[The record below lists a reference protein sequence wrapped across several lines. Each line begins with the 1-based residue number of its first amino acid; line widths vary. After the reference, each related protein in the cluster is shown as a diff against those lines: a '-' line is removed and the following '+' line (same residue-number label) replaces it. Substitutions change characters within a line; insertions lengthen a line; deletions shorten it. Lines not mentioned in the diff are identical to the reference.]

1 MKIFKKSLA
10 VILTVIMV
18 LTTFSVAMPVFAAG
32 NLFAKDTDEYY
43 VQEEITSKIVSEV
56 TELREENAKH
66 FICEDGSYIVATY
79 NDPVHYK
86 EDGQWK
92 EIDNNLKLVSD
103 AKSNLGKAVYTTEAG
118 IVDVRIPQTFSAGE
132 KVSATNKGYTISF
145 GANHDKII
153 YAQKPTAVVKD
164 VEDLASSK
172 LADKTV
178 VARASSTS
186 EVSASADNEVATFN
200 SDAMTVK
207 NQAGAVVYE
216 NVFGNDDLEYIVTTN
231 TIKENIV
238 VNEKQDKYIYSFDMD
253 FGELVPV
260 VNEDNSIRVINP
272 ENPEEIIFYIAA
284 PYMYDANEIE
294 STAIEMSL
302 VEEDGIY
309 VMTLQA
315 DAEWIN
321 ATDRRF
327 PVIIDPT
334 VYLSFDDVFVMDGLL
349 NKNTTKINDE
359 LRVGRNLTNLTR
371 TYMKFELPSNIP
383 TGSYVNGAILE
394 LTQDNYYQA
403 PLANDV
409 SIRAYDL
416 YNVGSWNP
424 NNVTWNNQPVSNS
437 NNGYNNTNAVLLS
450 YITAESNRPTYQF
463 AITEAARRWLKGG
476 VNNGIM
482 LASSDESS
490 KTQVDLCSSRASD
503 SSKYPTMFINYR
515 EPGLNISIWE
525 TDSQASEKSFEIITG
540 RDWTAY
546 TDSDWISLSATS
558 GTAGSGFGTSKII
571 VTENTSVEDRTGT
584 VTVKVGNTVIG
595 TIVVTQYGADPYI
608 TINPATLN
616 FAVGSSA
623 QTVNISSNT
632 TWSFGALP
640 DWITVTPSAG
650 SKNSTVEIRVA
661 DNHSTAARE
670 YTATVTADD
679 VTQTVNVHQAYD
691 NVPPITPDFYEEN
704 GLVYIVPHNLTENS
718 SPETV
723 QYSLD
728 GTNWFDYTEPLDVVR
743 TYGATVYARVIDQ
756 AGNTSVVAE
765 LTLENNLGE
774 YTASYSDIAFGEGLF
789 PVGFDRIYTS
799 TNGWF
804 FTFDANV
811 AKEDENTYVFT
822 DFYGEKQYFID
833 SGDGV
838 YEAADESVLTITVS
852 DEAVTG
858 YSLNYGDMAVE
869 FGASGK
875 LSKITTD
882 YTTTEYTWNTN
893 GTLTITGG
901 VTVTFTDGKPT
912 KINITRDADNIKE
925 VDYVWTG
932 DNLAKFID
940 AADIEHNYAY
950 TGGKMTTNDTET
962 ITYADGRVRL
972 IQQQNGAFVKYIY
985 NANDVTV
992 KDSKGIVDTLYYSDG
1007 IEVTNSIVSY
1017 TDKAEYKPNDIA
1029 SFLTELTTDT
1039 VIEEA
1044 YVIDAYG
1051 KRVEKVPPTYTY
1063 DDNGNVLTKVYSR
1076 TVNGENI
1083 ITKKYVYTYD
1093 ENGKLLTEKYYEAD
1107 GNNNLLISYE
1117 YLYNANGNITTEVY
1131 YKSEEQEGGTVVSV
1145 ADEKYEN
1152 TYDSNGNLVTEV
1164 HYEIKTRE
1172 DGSIINQFIDQ
1183 YAYTYDE
1190 NYKLL
1195 TERYFDI
1202 EQNIIYLSYEYT
1214 YDTNGNTV
1222 SEVYYT
1228 FDSDSNEG
1236 KPDEKNIYTYYED
1249 NKLHTETY
1257 YKANGTADFFITSQ
1271 YTYDTNSNITL
1282 EVYYQQEEQDNAIV
1296 DVISERITREYEDDR
1311 LVSEIS
1317 EKRDNDTLVNHEKKC
1332 YDYDDKG
1339 QLYFSEQSEWISDNW
1354 SPMITEEYDYD
1365 SYGNIILKVVD
1376 ACNVTTDA
1384 ETGNPVYDYE
1394 FSQTDYLY
1402 DAWNYLIE
1410 ECVYSD
1416 AEETIYETDYDMW
1429 GRVTAIYE
1437 NNELQNSYTYDSR
1450 GNVLSVT
1457 EDEEVTTYTYSDNGN
1472 LVSITNPDSTVAGY
1486 TYDTYGNLIGH
1497 NFNGYAF
1504 TYNTLASIL
1513 TARSESGQ
1521 LVNYTYS
1528 DTIEQ
1533 EILTSNFGNGQSI
1546 VYEYDDGAITA
1557 IKLGEETKYGYEY
1570 LKTTDEYGEIA
1581 DEWIELTDYVSSL
1594 KKIIEENK
1602 TTVNNLN
1609 GNFIYSVEDVSDEY
1623 EGKKITV
1630 GTDVYSLVTEE
1641 NKDTFKTNG
1650 TTDFEKTYTYS
1661 ENNDLT
1667 KVETAG
1673 LTTSFEYNADK
1684 FISVLENTLNDVS
1697 KAYGYTYDD
1706 NGNITTETV
1715 TTKDSDGNIVATET
1729 VTYTYDDKEQLI
1741 SAETSTT
1748 RWNYS
1753 YDNRGNILSKS
1764 ETDLNSNATV
1774 TDTYVYDTVWKD
1786 KLISYNGQSITYDA
1800 AGNPTSYLGNTLT
1813 WTMGRQLASFGSNTY
1828 TYNEDGIRT
1837 SKTVNNVTT
1846 TYYLDGTNIIEQRT
1860 GDTVLHFYYDSN
1872 GAILGFNDGQN
1883 RYYYS
1888 KNKMGDVLG
1897 IFDSFGNLIAN
1908 YEYTPCGK
1916 IISISGNT
1924 DIGNLNPF
1932 RYRGYY
1938 YDSDIQMYYL
1948 QSRYYDPEIGRFIN
1962 CDDAHNFGTDAAI
1975 SYNPFVYC
1983 ANDFINYIDP
1993 CGEDRYATWVLDI
2006 LEFNIMDKKRCTY
2019 ALNSFCEGKVYY
2031 DQKTSELL
2039 YNKAIKW
2046 WSENGN
2052 YKKLKKYGKIN
2063 KTNYDRYNKY
2073 ILGFANYFN
2082 SRYGFK
2088 YNVNYIKAMLVVES
2102 NMGTDKDNNGTK
2114 DVMQCLD
2121 ARNPIVYMLAKIPP
2135 TDNVQY
2141 DKNEGLKYGV
2151 PKNGFGAVKKLFKNN
2166 VFQKNKVT
2174 PKISICFGI
2183 FTLGYKT
2190 KVKSNNIEKGV
2201 IAYNGGGDAYY
2212 LKKVKACNSSPKTWI
2227 KNNR

>member
-92 EIDNNLKLVSD
+92 EIDNNLKLSSD
-103 AKSNLGKAVYTTEAG
+103 VKSSMRKAVYTTEAG
-118 IVDVRIPQTFSAGE
+118 IVDVKIPQSFSAGE

-172 LADKTV
+172 LTDKTV
-178 VARASSTS
+178 VARASATS
-186 EVSASADNEVATFN
+186 EVSSSADNEIAAFN
-200 SDAMTVK
+200 SEAMTVK

-272 ENPEEIIFYIAA
+272 EKPEEIIFYIAA
-284 PYMYDANEIE
+284 PYMYDTNEIE

-309 VMTLQA
+309 VMTLHA

-371 TYMKFELPSNIP
+371 TYMKFELPTNIP

-394 LTQDNYYQA
+394 LTQKNYYQA
-403 PLANDV
+403 PFANNI
-409 SIRAYDL
+409 SLRAYDL
-416 YNVGSWNP
+416 YRVGSWNP
-424 NNVTWNNQPVSNS
+424 NSVTWNNQPISNS
-437 NNGYNNTNAVLLS
+437 NNGYNNTNAVFLS

-463 AITEAARRWLKGG
+463 AITEAARRWLNGG

-515 EPGLNISIWE
+515 EPGLSISTWE

-540 RDWTAY
+540 SNWTAS
-546 TDSDWISLSATS
+546 TNADWISLSATS

-640 DWITVTPSAG
+640 DWITVMPSAG

-756 AGNTSVVAE
+756 AGNASVVAE

-774 YTASYSDIAFGEGLF
+774 YTASYSDIAFGDGLF
-789 PVGFDRIYTS
+789 PVGFDRTYTS

-811 AKEDENTYVFT
+811 AEEDENTYVFT
-822 DFYGEKQYFID
+822 DFYGGKQYFID

-838 YEAADESVLTITVS
+838 FESANGEELTVTVS
-852 DEAVTG
+852 GETVSG

-869 FGASGK
+869 FNANGK
-875 LSKITTD
+875 LSKIITD
-882 YTTTEYTWNTN
+882 YTTTEYTWTDNS
-893 GTLTITGG
+893 LTMTGG

-932 DNLAKFID
+932 DNLTKFID
-940 AADIEHNYAY
+940 ALEAEHNYAY
-950 TGGKMTTNDTET
+950 AGGKMTTNDTET

-972 IQQQNGAFVKYIY
+972 IQQQNGAYVKYIY

-1029 SFLTELTTDT
+1029 SFLTELTIDT

-1051 KRVEKVPPTYTY
+1051 KKVEKTEPTYTY

-1076 TVNGENI
+1076 TVNGEI
-1083 ITKKYVYTYD
+1083 VVTQKYEYTYD
-1093 ENGKLLTEKYYEAD
+1093 ANDKLLTEKYYEAD

-1117 YLYNANGNITTEVY
+1117 YLYNANGKIVTETY
-1131 YKSEEQEGGTVVSV
+1131 YKSEEQEDGTVVSV

-1152 TYDSNGNLVTEV
+1152 HYDRNGYLVTEI
-1164 HYEIKTRE
+1164 HYEVKIRE

-1195 TERYFDI
+1195 TEKYI
-1202 EQNIIYLSYEYT
+1202 VMEENTIYTSYEYT

-1236 KPDEKNIYTYYED
+1236 KPDEKYVYTYFED

-1257 YKANGTADFFITSQ
+1257 YKANGTDDFLIVSQ

-1282 EVYYQQEEQDNAIV
+1282 EVYYEQEEQDNEIV
-1296 DVISERITREYEDDR
+1296 DVISERITREYDDDR

-1317 EKRDNDTLVNHEKKC
+1317 EKRDNDTLVNQEKKC

-1339 QLYFSEQSEWISDNW
+1339 ELCFSEQSEWISNDW
-1354 SPMITEEYDYD
+1354 LPMLTEEYGYD
-1365 SYGNIILKVVD
+1365 SYGHIVSSVVD
-1376 ACNVTTDA
+1376 TCKVTTNA

-1394 FSQTDYLY
+1394 LLQIEYFY
-1402 DAWNYLIE
+1402 DKWNYLVE
-1410 ECVYSD
+1410 EYAVSD
-1416 AEETIYETDYDMW
+1416 TEETTCETDYDIW

-1437 NNELQNSYTYDSR
+1437 DDELQNSYTYNNQ
-1450 GNVLSVT
+1450 GYLTGCV
-1457 EDEEVTTYTYSDNGN
+1457 EDGVTYTYSYNSVSS
-1472 LVSITNPDSTVAGY
+1472 LVSYSSTSGDSITY
-1486 TYDTYGNLIGH
+1486 LYDNYGNLSERAFSDYVIG
-1497 NFNGYAF
+1497 
-1504 TYNTLASIL
+1504 YNTLSSIEYVNS
-1513 TARSESGQ
+1513 SEGPIAAFEYSGIKQ
-1521 LVNYTYS
+1521 NPDEIAFSNGQTITYS
-1528 DTIEQ
+1528 YGE
-1533 EILTSNFGNGQSI
+1533 NGELS
-1546 VYEYDDGAITA
+1546 E
-1557 IKLGEETKYGYEY
+1557 IKLDELVRFKD
-1570 LKTTDEYGEIA
+1570 TTSENENLSENA
-1581 DEWIELTDYVSSL
+1581 TELTDYVSSL
-1594 KKIIEENK
+1594 RKVFEADKVTVNDINRSFLYSVVDDSDSFDGKII
-1602 TTVNNLN
+1602 TI
-1609 GNFIYSVEDVSDEY
+1609 GN
-1623 EGKKITV
+1623 
-1630 GTDVYSLVTEE
+1630 DVYRLVAEE
-1641 NKDTFKTNG
+1641 NKDVFKTNG
-1650 TTDFEKTYTYS
+1650 TTDFEKTYTYGDDYELTGIS
-1661 ENNDLT
+1661 LAGVSLSYEYENDIASLLEYTLN
-1667 KVETAG
+1667 G
-1673 LTTSFEYNADK
+1673 LTQSYIYDYDEDENITSETLRIETTDEQTINKSVIYEYDSHNQL
-1684 FISVLENTLNDVS
+1684 V
-1697 KAYGYTYDD
+1697 KATSDTTEWSYVYDGQ
-1706 NGNITTETV
+1706 GNITSKTEKNL
-1715 TTKDSDGNIVATET
+1715 TTGEE
-1729 VTYTYDDKEQLI
+1729 VTYNYGYDEI
-1741 SAETSTT
+1741 
-1748 RWNYS
+1748 
-1753 YDNRGNILSKS
+1753 
-1764 ETDLNSNATV
+1764 
-1774 TDTYVYDTVWKD
+1774 WKD
-1786 KLISYNGQSITYDA
+1786 KLISYDGQTISYDNS
-1800 AGNPTSYLGNTLT
+1800 GNPLSYRGNTLT
-1813 WTMGRQLASFGSNTY
+1813 WSMGRQLASFNDIEFTY
-1828 TYNEDGIRT
+1828 DENGIRT
-1837 SKTVNNVTT
+1837 SKTVDNVKTMF
-1846 TYYLDGTNIIEQRT
+1846 YLDGTNIIEQRT
-1860 GDTVLHFYYDSN
+1860 GTDVLHFFYDSN
-1872 GAILGFNDGQN
+1872 DEVIGFKYNGN
-1883 RYYYS
+1883 NYFYV
-1888 KNKMGDVLG
+1888 KNLQGDVTD
-1897 IFDSFGNLIAN
+1897 IVNAN
-1908 YEYTPCGK
+1908 GEIVSSYTYEPWGDML
-1916 IISISGNT
+1916 SIGGNT
-1924 DIGNLNPF
+1924 TIGNLNPF
-1932 RYRGYY
+1932 RYRSYY
-1938 YDSDIQMYYL
+1938 YDSDIGLYYL

-1962 CDDAHNFGTDAAI
+1962 CDDVNFMGYSEEYI
-1975 SYNPFVYC
+1975 SYNPFAYC
-1983 ANDFINYIDP
+1983 ENNPVNYVDYTGFSKEVTPFQLLTLLKQFKQVASNLIAILIENKSIPGFTYPNETEYNKIYNSISDKKIKSKNEFIKMS
-1993 CGEDRYATWVLDI
+1993 EVDI
-2006 LEFNIMDKKRCTY
+2006 LARVIY
-2019 ALNSFCEGKVYY
+2019 AENTL
-2031 DQKTSELL
+2031 
-2039 YNKAIKW
+2039 NKAGQRAVALCIKNRKNKNSTEFYDRNYGNTYKGICLKPYAFEPVTTMPDNLKKPSGELW
-2046 WSENGN
+2046 EHAKELATKLILNMSISKPKGYKSQLFFVGEAYFKSHSRENGTQYQMSGN
-2052 YKKLKKYGKIN
+2052 WVNIK
-2063 KTNYDRYNKY
+2063 
-2073 ILGFANYFN
+2073 
-2082 SRYGFK
+2082 
-2088 YNVNYIKAMLVVES
+2088 NV
-2102 NMGTDKDNNGTK
+2102 
-2114 DVMQCLD
+2114 
-2121 ARNPIVYMLAKIPP
+2121 
-2135 TDNVQY
+2135 
-2141 DKNEGLKYGV
+2141 KNIGG
-2151 PKNGFGAVKKLFKNN
+2151 N
-2166 VFQKNKVT
+2166 VF
-2174 PKISICFGI
+2174 FD
-2183 FTLGYKT
+2183 LKT
-2190 KVKSNNIEKGV
+2190 
-2201 IAYNGGGDAYY
+2201 
-2212 LKKVKACNSSPKTWI
+2212 
-2227 KNNR
+2227 

>member
-66 FICEDGSYIVATY
+66 FICEDGSYIVSTY
-79 NDPVHYK
+79 NDPIHYK

-92 EIDNNLKLVSD
+92 EIDNNLKLSSD
-103 AKSNLGKAVYTTEAG
+103 VKSSMRKAVYTTEAG
-118 IVDVRIPQTFSAGE
+118 IVDVKIPQSFSAGE

-172 LADKTV
+172 LTDKTV
-178 VARASSTS
+178 VARASATS
-186 EVSASADNEVATFN
+186 EVSSSADNEIAAFN
-200 SDAMTVK
+200 SEAMTVK

-272 ENPEEIIFYIAA
+272 EKPEEIIFYIAA
-284 PYMYDANEIE
+284 PYMYDTNEIE

-309 VMTLQA
+309 VMTLHA

-371 TYMKFELPSNIP
+371 TYMKFELPTNIP
-383 TGSYVNGAILE
+383 TGSYIYGAILE

-416 YNVGSWNP
+416 YNVNSWSP
-424 NNVTWNNQPVSNS
+424 NNVTWNNQPISNS
-437 NNGYNNTNAVLLS
+437 NNGYNNTNAVFLS

-463 AITEAARRWLKGG
+463 AITEAARRWLNGG

-515 EPGLNISIWE
+515 EPGLNISTWE

-756 AGNTSVVAE
+756 AGNASVVAE

-774 YTASYSDIAFGEGLF
+774 YTASYSDIAFGDGLF
-789 PVGFDRIYTS
+789 PVGFDRTYTS

-811 AKEDENTYVFT
+811 AEEDENTYVFT

-838 YEAADESVLTITVS
+838 FESANGEELTVTVS
-852 DEAVTG
+852 GETVSG

-869 FGASGK
+869 FNANGK
-875 LSKITTD
+875 LSKIITD

-901 VTVTFTDGKPT
+901 VTVTFTDGNPT

-932 DNLAKFID
+932 DNLTKFID
-940 AADIEHNYAY
+940 ASEAEHNYAY
-950 TGGKMTTNDTET
+950 AGGKMTTNDTET

-972 IQQQNGAFVKYIY
+972 IQQQNGAYVKYIY

-1017 TDKAEYKPNDIA
+1017 TDKAEYKPDDIA
-1029 SFLTELTTDT
+1029 DFLTESTIDT

-1051 KRVEKVPPTYTY
+1051 KKVEKTEPTYTY

-1076 TVNGENI
+1076 TVNGESV
-1083 ITKKYVYTYD
+1083 ITQKYVYTYD
-1093 ENGKLLTEKYYEAD
+1093 ENGKMLTEKYYEAD

-1117 YLYNANGNITTEVY
+1117 YLYNANGKIVTETY
-1131 YKSEEQEGGTVVSV
+1131 YKSEEQEDGTVVSV

-1152 TYDSNGNLVTEV
+1152 HYDRNGYLVTEI
-1164 HYEIKTRE
+1164 HYEVKIRE

-1236 KPDEKNIYTYYED
+1236 KPDEKYVYTYFED
-1249 NKLHTETY
+1249 NKLNTETY

-1271 YTYDTNSNITL
+1271 NTYDTDSNIVS
-1282 EVYYQQEEQDNAIV
+1282 EVYYVQKEQDGAIV
-1296 DVISERITREYEDDR
+1296 DVITERITREYENNR

-1317 EKRDNDTLVNHEKKC
+1317 EKRDNDTLVNHEKTC

-1339 QLYFSEQSEWISDNW
+1339 TITSQNDYQWLYDTWCRVYGESYTYNG
-1354 SPMITEEYDYD
+1354 
-1365 SYGNIILKVVD
+1365 YGNITGKV
-1376 ACNVTTDA
+1376 ATTYTNTENAD
-1384 ETGNPVYDYE
+1384 TGVIEAPSYADT
-1394 FSQTDYLY
+1394 TDYLY
-1402 DAWNYLIE
+1402 DAWNQQIKETTNADQDDEIVSEATFDVLGRTTS
-1410 ECVYSD
+1410 VSD
-1416 AEETIYETDYDMW
+1416 DGTT
-1429 GRVTAIYE
+1429 TA
-1437 NNELQNSYTYDSR
+1437 YTYDDR
-1450 GNVLSVT
+1450 GNVLTVT
-1457 EDEEVTTYTYSDNGN
+1457 EDEEVTSYTYSNNGN

-1486 TYDTYGNLIGH
+1486 SYDTFGNLIGH

-1513 TARSESGQ
+1513 TASSESGQ

-1528 DTIEQ
+1528 DTVAQ
-1533 EILTSNFGNGQSI
+1533 EVLTSNFGNGQSI
-1546 VYEYDDGAITA
+1546 VYEYNDDGEITA
-1557 IKLGEETKYGYEY
+1557 IKLGEETKYGYAY
-1570 LKTTDEYGEIA
+1570 LEITDEYGDVTE
-1581 DEWIELTDYVSSL
+1581 EWTELTDYVSGL
-1594 KKIIEENK
+1594 KKIFEENK
-1602 TTVNNLN
+1602 TTVNDLN
-1609 GNFIYSVEDVSDEY
+1609 GNFIYSVEDVSDDY
-1623 EGKKITV
+1623 DGKKITV
-1630 GTDVYSLVTEE
+1630 GTDVYTLVTEE

-1650 TTDFEKTYTYS
+1650 TTDFEKTYTYVD
-1661 ENNDLT
+1661 NDLT

-1729 VTYTYDDKEQLI
+1729 VTYTYDDKEQLT

-1774 TDTYVYDTVWKD
+1774 TDTYVYDETWKD
-1786 KLISYNGQSITYDA
+1786 KLISYNGQLITYDA

-1813 WTMGRQLASFGSNTY
+1813 WTMGRQLATFGDISY

-1860 GDTVLHFYYDSN
+1860 GDTVLHFHYDSSDE
-1872 GAILGFNDGQN
+1872 IIGFAYGEND
-1883 RYYYS
+1883 YFYV
-1888 KNKMGDVLG
+1888 KNSMGDIIG
-1897 IFDSFGNLIAN
+1897 ITDINGNLVAS
-1908 YEYTPCGK
+1908 YTYDAWGK
-1916 IISISGNT
+1916 VTSVTGSNT
-1924 DIGNLNPF
+1924 EIGNLNPL
-1932 RYRGYY
+1932 RYRSYY

-1962 CDDAHNFGTDAAI
+1962 CDDVNYIGITELEL
-1975 SYNPFVYC
+1975 SYNPFAYC
-1983 ANDFINYIDP
+1983 ENNPVNGWDPSGYALYRLSKQDFKTDKFGIKILKHYLIGKGKTLTIKNDNEWSKYLAESKMCGCNNHKKYEVTQTLRQYIGRLLINKKSELPKKPIEKYTFKVEAAITNGEGIIGRNYLHGTNKKKGGLKISVQLIKVNGQEAYSVTTTWNDYIDP
-1993 CGEDRYATWVLDI
+1993 NFNYSSDSYKYAIAT
-2006 LEFNIMDKKRCTY
+2006 
-2019 ALNSFCEGKVYY
+2019 
-2031 DQKTSELL
+2031 
-2039 YNKAIKW
+2039 
-2046 WSENGN
+2046 
-2052 YKKLKKYGKIN
+2052 
-2063 KTNYDRYNKY
+2063 
-2073 ILGFANYFN
+2073 
-2082 SRYGFK
+2082 
-2088 YNVNYIKAMLVVES
+2088 
-2102 NMGTDKDNNGTK
+2102 
-2114 DVMQCLD
+2114 
-2121 ARNPIVYMLAKIPP
+2121 KIPF
-2135 TDNVQY
+2135 
-2141 DKNEGLKYGV
+2141 LK
-2151 PKNGFGAVKKLFKNN
+2151 PKNYTIRITWTNN
-2166 VFQKNKVT
+2166 Y
-2174 PKISICFGI
+2174 PKFS
-2183 FTLGYKT
+2183 L
-2190 KVKSNNIEKGV
+2190 KG
-2201 IAYNGGGDAYY
+2201 
-2212 LKKVKACNSSPKTWI
+2212 
-2227 KNNR
+2227 